1 MDLPLGSAAVT
12 QLSLLEL
19 ASVVSG
25 GTVEQALA
33 EATTMAQVAETA
45 GLARVWVAEHHGMPG
60 VASSAP
66 AVLLAHLAA
75 ETTSIRIGSG
85 GVMLPNHAPLVVA
98 EQFGTL
104 EALHPGRVDLGI
116 GRAPGSDP
124 RTARA
129 LGRGNAERFPDDL
142 VELIG
147 YFTGASELL
156 AVPGRGRLPE
166 IWLLGSSTY
175 SAQLA
180 GMLGLRFSFAYHFA
194 PQLLDAALQAYRS
207 VFKPSVVLGAP
218 RVMVA
223 VSCVCAP
230 SSREADFLAGSSRL
244 GALQLR
250 QGRPSTMP
258 SPEEAAERSYS
269 ESELAQI
276 EAACASHLVGDPEEV
291 AAGLHALV
299 ARTGADELMLSTR
312 VFDAG
317 ARRRSLELIAAA
329 WAG

>member
-1 MDLPLGSAAVT
+1 MT

-19 ASVVSG
+19 ASIVSG
-25 GTVEQALA
+25 GTVEQALSEATMMAQAA
-33 EATTMAQVAETA
+33 EAA
-45 GLARVWVAEHHGMPG
+45 GLRRVWVAEHHGMPG

-75 ETTSIRIGSG
+75 ATSRIRVGSG

-116 GRAPGSDP
+116 GRAPGTDQK
-124 RTARA
+124 TARA
-129 LGRGNAERFPDDL
+129 LGRGDAERFPDDL

-147 YFTGASELL
+147 YFTGANEQL

-180 GMLGLRFSFAYHFA
+180 GMLGLPFSFAYHFA
-194 PQLLDAALQAYRS
+194 PQLLDAALAAYRS
-207 VFKPSVVLGAP
+207 VFRASAVLEAP
-218 RVMVA
+218 RSMVA

-230 SSREADFLAGSSRL
+230 SGEEADWLAGSTRL
-244 GALQLR
+244 GSLQLR
-250 QGRPSTMP
+250 QGRPSTLP
-258 SPEEAAERSYS
+258 SPEEAAARSYS
-269 ESELAQI
+269 DSELAQI
-276 EAACASHLVGDPEEV
+276 EAAGAGHLVGDPEAV
-291 AAGLHALV
+291 VAGLEALV
-299 ARTGADELMLSTR
+299 ERTAADELMLSTR
-312 VFDAG
+312 IFDAA
-317 ARRRSLELIAAA
+317 ARRRSLELIAGA
-329 WAG
+329 WPG